1 MTHQSHFLGALTT
14 VRSGSRH
21 PSGSLS
27 HNTPHD
33 MIRSKTWGKVLTLTW
48 LILKFSALL
57 NCAEP
62 LSNIRKG
69 GWFKLQSPS
78 ETSLLE
84 DLVVKSRTVGFC
96 LSLWT
101 KMLLI
106 QPSKWP
112 PPRRRDFWRFE
123 EISSLSLFFRGWS
136 SMRTRNL
143 KEEESKTRVRRTG
156 KKRLSLRGQLTVFNS
171 DSMSFM

>member
-1 MTHQSHFLGALTT
+1 MDPLQGKLLLQRKAGLRCFCCGGGLFLMCVLCQRSHFL
-14 VRSGSRH
+14 
-21 PSGSLS
+21 
-27 HNTPHD
+27 
-33 MIRSKTWGKVLTLTW
+33 KVCGNLTLLTNQQCA
-48 LILKFSALL
+48 LCITRLFSATH
-57 NCAEP
+57 
-62 LSNIRKG
+62 
-69 GWFKLQSPS
+69 S
-78 ETSLLE
+78 EEGTH
-84 DLVVKSRTVGFC
+84 
-96 LSLWT
+96 LWT